1 LRERSPQIN
10 EVTMAIIDSIR
21 RQLRSVIEWQN
32 PDPDA
37 LLEQWTE
44 NGDEIKNAS
53 KLIVGPGQ
61 GCIFV
66 YQGQVKA
73 VIEQQCLVN
82 LETDNIPFWTT
93 IKKFMQFFESEHKV
107 GIYFFRKT
115 KILDQKWGTT
125 SVIKYQ
131 DPKYHFPIGLKAYG
145 NYSYQIA
152 DANAFFVNIVGSHNR
167 IGIQE
172 FRKVISAR
180 IVQPISDYLAE
191 CSYSY
196 ADIDANRDE
205 IARSIAIKLAIA
217 FRKLGFEIS
226 DFRIEG
232 TDFDDD
238 SLRRINRI
246 ADMAAEAQAAQA
258 VGLDYARV
266 QQLDAMR
273 DAARNESGA
282 AGAGMGL
289 GAGVALGQSMAQG
302 MNLQTQNANAS
313 ADDLTE
319 KLVQLKKLFEAELI
333 SEAEYTAKKQ
343 ELLARF

>member
-1 LRERSPQIN
+1 
-10 EVTMAIIDSIR
+10 MAFIDGIK

-32 PDPDA
+32 PDPDV
-37 LLEQWTE
+37 LFTQWTE

-66 YQGQVKA
+66 YEGQVKA
-73 VIEQQCLVN
+73 IIEEPCLVD
-82 LETDNIPFWTT
+82 LETDNVPFWTT

-125 SVIKYQ
+125 SLIKYQ

-152 DANAFFVNIVGSHNR
+152 DADDFFVTIVGSHNR
-167 IGIQE
+167 VGIDE
-172 FRKVISAR
+172 FRNIISAR
-180 IVQPISDYLAE
+180 VIQPISDYLAE

-196 ADIDANRDE
+196 ADIDANREE
-205 IARSIAIKLAIA
+205 IARGIAIKLAIS
-217 FRKLGFEIS
+217 FRKLGFSIS

-238 SLRRINRI
+238 TLRRINRI
-246 ADMAAEAQAAQA
+246 ADLTAEARAAQA
-258 VGLDYARV
+258 VGLDYAKV

-273 DAARNESGA
+273 EAARNESGA

-289 GAGVALGQSMAQG
+289 GAGVALGQNMAQG
-302 MNLQTQNANAS
+302 LSEAPRSANAS
-313 ADDLTE
+313 EDITGKLT
-319 KLVQLKKLFEAELI
+319 QLKQLFENQLI
-333 SEAEYTAKKQ
+333 SEAEYSAKKQ
-343 ELLARF
+343 ELLAKM

>member
-1 LRERSPQIN
+1 
-10 EVTMAIIDSIR
+10 MAFIDGIK
-21 RQLRSVIEWQN
+21 RQLRSVIEWQT
-32 PDPDA
+32 PDEDVLFA
-37 LLEQWTE
+37 QWTE

-66 YQGQVKA
+66 YEGQVRA
-73 VIEQQCLVN
+73 TIEQPCLLN
-82 LETDNIPFWTT
+82 LQTDNLPFWTT

-107 GIYFFRKT
+107 AIYFYRTT

-145 NYSYQIA
+145 NYSYQLD
-152 DANAFFVNIVGSHNR
+152 DASGFFQTVVGSHQQV
-167 IGIQE
+167 GIE
-172 FRKVISAR
+172 AFRNIVSAR
-180 IVQPISDYLAE
+180 MIQVISDYLAE

-196 ADIDANRDE
+196 ADIDANREE
-205 IARSIAIKLAIA
+205 IARGIAIKLAIT
-217 FRKLGFEIS
+217 FRKLGFSIS

-232 TDFDDD
+232 TDFDDET
-238 SLRRINRI
+238 LRRINRI
-246 ADMAAEAQAAQA
+246 ADLTAEAQAAQA

-266 QQLDAMR
+266 QQLDALR
-273 DAARNESGA
+273 EAARNEGGA

-302 MNLQTQNANAS
+302 
-313 ADDLTE
+313 LTE
-319 KLVQLKKLFEAELI
+319 NPRNLNATEDIVGKLTQLKQLFESQLI
-333 SEAEYTAKKQ
+333 TAAEYTTKKQ
-343 ELLARF
+343 ELLAKM

>member
-1 LRERSPQIN
+1 
-10 EVTMAIIDSIR
+10 MAFIDGIK

-66 YQGQVKA
+66 YQGQVRA
-73 VIEQQCLVN
+73 VIEEQCLIN

-125 SVIKYQ
+125 SLIKYQ

-145 NYSYQIA
+145 NYSYRIA
-152 DANAFFVNIVGSHNR
+152 DANSFFVNIVGSHSR

-196 ADIDANRDE
+196 AEIDANRDE

-238 SLRRINRI
+238 TLRRINRI
-246 ADMAAEAQAAQA
+246 ADMTAEAQAAKA
-258 VGLDYARV
+258 VGLDYASV

-289 GAGVALGQSMAQG
+289 GAGVALGQNMAQG
-302 MNLQTQNANAS
+302 MTMPTQNTSTGSEDIAA
-313 ADDLTE
+313 

-333 SEAEYTAKKQ
+333 SEAEYSAKKQ
-343 ELLARF
+343 ELLAKF